1 MFLDI
6 LFRKFY
12 NEKISDK
19 LDRGVNMDKPLIKEN
34 KMGYMPENKLLL
46 SMAIPMMISM
56 LVQALYN
63 VVDSIFVSR
72 ISEDALTA
80 VSMAFPMQNIMIAI
94 SVGFGVGINA
104 LLSRALGQKDQKRAN
119 RVAVQGLLL
128 EGISC
133 LIMILVGAFGAEA
146 FMRTQTDIPVIVKYG
161 TTYLRI
167 CTMLSFGLFTQVTF
181 ERFLQA
187 TGQTMY
193 SMITQL
199 VGAVIN
205 IIFDPILIFG
215 LLGFPKLGIAG
226 AAYATVFG
234 QMIGAVVAII
244 LNRRRNPEVKLR
256 LKNAKPELR
265 LMGEICGISFPSIIM
280 ASIGSLTTYVMDLI
294 LVRFSSTAVAVYG
307 VYFKLQSFI
316 FMPVF
321 GLNNGMVP
329 IVAFNYGAQKP
340 ERIHKTMRLG
350 KIYAASIMLIGLA
363 VFQLFPT
370 TLLSFFDA
378 SPAMVK
384 IGVPALRRLSLA
396 FIFAGICII
405 SGSVCQALGFSIY
418 GMFISIARQ
427 IVVLIPAALLLASTG
442 VLDNVWFCFPIAEI
456 MSIIMSL
463 TFLRRA
469 LRKTGMDHNSV
480 RQTA

>member
-1 MFLDI
+1 
-6 LFRKFY
+6 
-12 NEKISDK
+12 
-19 LDRGVNMDKPLIKEN
+19 MDKPVVQEN
-34 KMGYMPENKLLL
+34 KMGFMPENRLLL

-72 ISEDALTA
+72 ISENALTA
-80 VSMAFPMQNIMIAI
+80 VSMAFPMQNIMIAV

-104 LLSRALGQKDQKRAN
+104 LLSRSLGQKDPVRAN
-119 RVAVQGLLL
+119 KVAAQGLLL
-128 EGISC
+128 EAMSC
-133 LIMILVGAFGAEA
+133 LVMILVGIFGTEA
-146 FMRTQTDIPVIVKYG
+146 FMRTQTDIPDIVEYG
-161 TTYLRI
+161 TIYLRI
-167 CTMLSFGLFTQVTF
+167 CMTLCFGVFTQVTF
-181 ERFLQA
+181 ERYLQA
-187 TGQTMY
+187 TGKTVF
-193 SMITQL
+193 SMVTQL
-199 VGAVIN
+199 VGAIIN

-226 AAYATVFG
+226 AAYATVLG
-234 QMIGAVVAII
+234 QMIGAVVAIV
-244 LNRRRNPEVKLR
+244 LNRRHNPEVKLR
-256 LKNAKPELR
+256 MKNMKPDLR
-265 LMGEICGISFPSIIM
+265 LMGEICGISLPSIVM

-350 KIYAASIMLIGLA
+350 MIYAASIMLIGLA
-363 VFQLFPT
+363 IFQLFPT

-378 SPAMVK
+378 SPAMVE

-405 SGSVCQALGFSIY
+405 SGSVCQALGYSIY

-442 VLDNVWFCFPIAEI
+442 VLDNVWFSFPIAEI

-463 TFLRRA
+463 TFLRIA
-469 LRKTGMDHNSV
+469 LNKTGMNLKKES
-480 RQTA
+480 

>member
-1 MFLDI
+1 
-6 LFRKFY
+6 
-12 NEKISDK
+12 
-19 LDRGVNMDKPLIKEN
+19 MDNTVIKEN
-34 KMGYMPENKLLL
+34 KMGVMPENRLLL

-80 VSMAFPMQNIMIAI
+80 VSMAFPMQNIMIAV

-104 LLSRALGQKDQKRAN
+104 LLSRALGQKNPARAN
-119 RVAVQGLLL
+119 KVAVQGLLL
-128 EGISC
+128 EAFSC
-133 LIMILVGAFGAEA
+133 LIMVLVGAFGARA
-146 FMRTQTDIPVIVKYG
+146 FMLTQTKISVIVDYG

-167 CTMLSFGLFTQVTF
+167 CTMLSFGVFTQVTF
-181 ERFLQA
+181 ERYLQA
-187 TGQTMY
+187 TGQTVY

-199 VGAVIN
+199 VGAIIN

-234 QMIGAVVAII
+234 QMVGAAVAIV
-244 LNRRRNPEVKLR
+244 LNRRHNPEVKLK
-256 LKNAKPELR
+256 LKNAVPDWHML
-265 LMGEICGISFPSIIM
+265 GEICGISLPSIIM

-329 IVAFNYGAQKP
+329 IVAYNYGAQKP

-350 KIYAASIMLIGLA
+350 MIYAASIMLLGLE
-363 VFQLFPT
+363 VFQLFPE

-378 SPAMVK
+378 SPEMVR

-405 SGSVCQALGFSIY
+405 SGSVCQALGYSIY

-442 VLDNVWFCFPIAEI
+442 ILDNVWYSFPIAEI

-463 TFLRRA
+463 IFLRTA
-469 LRKTGMDHNSV
+469 LKKTGMDRRSE
-480 RQTA
+480 TA